1 LKGKVCRPCLPSDD
15 AIRLKFDYHSYS
27 CRGQRQMGYLF
38 FFLSPAVTEAHV
50 LECCLFAKYLADLE
64 LAFRGDTYQKTV
76 TG

>member
-1 LKGKVCRPCLPSDD
+1 
-15 AIRLKFDYHSYS
+15 
-27 CRGQRQMGYLF
+27 MGYLF